1 MMVTDT
7 AKGTLLDIE
16 NGISSLD
23 TTLNGIKTQ
32 VNNIKGSGADVATL
46 KDIVNAITS
55 NGGGGSG
62 NAGGS
67 ISVNFDTVTGTGS
80 DTTNLKQI
88 KTSIDNL
95 KGATTPTSLEN
106 IKGV

>member
-1 MMVTDT
+1 MMVTDS

-32 VNNIKGSGADVATL
+32 VNNIKGSGVDVATL

-55 NGGGGSG
+55 N
-62 NAGGS
+62 AGGS
-67 ISVNFDTVTGTGS
+67 SSAGVNFDTVTGTGS
-80 DTTNLKQI
+80 DTTNLK
-88 KTSIDNL
+88 
-95 KGATTPTSLEN
+95 
-106 IKGV
+106 